1 MTANLLKKTLVL
13 FGLAD
18 DEEESE
24 FYEEPEEIAF
34 AEPANTPAPAPSVRR
49 IDRSPDVARA
59 ERVGQLRSV
68 TAPQVRVHV
77 IEPTNYADAQK
88 IADKF
93 KANIPVIVNMQQQDA
108 DLAKRLID
116 FCSGLSYGLDGG
128 MQAVGERVFLLT
140 PSNVDVSAEE
150 RRRLAERGFLRT

>member
-24 FYEEPEEIAF
+24 FYEDSEETTFIEPSS
-34 AEPANTPAPAPSVRR
+34 PPSAPSVRR

-59 ERVGQLRSV
+59 TRAGQLRSV
-68 TAPQVRVHV
+68 ANPQVRVHV
-77 IEPTNYADAQK
+77 IEPTTYSDAQK

-93 KANIPVIVNMQQQDA
+93 KANIPVIVNMQQQDT

-116 FCSGLSYGLDGG
+116 FCSGLSYGMDGG

-150 RRRLAERGFLRT
+150 RRRLAERGFLKT